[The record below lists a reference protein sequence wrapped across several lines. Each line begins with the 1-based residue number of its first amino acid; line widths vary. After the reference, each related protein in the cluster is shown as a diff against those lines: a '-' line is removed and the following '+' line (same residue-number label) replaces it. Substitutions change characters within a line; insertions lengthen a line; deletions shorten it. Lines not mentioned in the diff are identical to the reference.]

1 MAVQSLTYAE
11 LSDVWGVSK
20 DAARKKVE
28 GLRLP
33 RKLGNDGKTRVS
45 IDLDEVHHGPKAS
58 RAETGGSP
66 GGDRPDH
73 PGGDRPETGRPPSPE
88 VLVLQTMVETLKA
101 DLARERNSLDREMI
115 ERLQEKERADR
126 LGAELIAMARELAEA
141 RSDAARLS
149 SEATRANDAVADR
162 DAWRNLAQRPWW
174 RRLVS

>member
-1 MAVQSLTYAE
+1 MAVQSVTYAE
-11 LSDVWGVSK
+11 LSEVWGVSK

-45 IDLDEVHHGPKAS
+45 IDLEEVHHSPKTS
-58 RAETGGSP
+58 KAETGGSP
-66 GGDRPDH
+66 DGDREEP
-73 PGGDRPETGRPPSPE
+73 PRSPSPE
-88 VLVLQTMVETLKA
+88 VLVLQAMVEALKA
-101 DLARERNSLDREMI
+101 DLDRERNNLDRQQM

-126 LGAELIAMARELAEA
+126 LAAELIAMARELAEA

-149 SEATRANDAVADR
+149 SEATRANDAAADR
-162 DAWRNLAQRPWW
+162 DAWRTLAQRPWW

>member
-11 LSDVWGVSK
+11 LSEVWGVSK

-58 RAETGGSP
+58 RVETGGSP
-66 GGDRPDH
+66 GGDQ
-73 PGGDRPETGRPPSPE
+73 PETARPPSPE
-88 VLVLQTMVETLKA
+88 VLVLQAMVETLKA

-149 SEATRANDAVADR
+149 AEATRANDAAADR